1 MIKKK
6 IIIVCNSE
14 FVLEKMLKKL
24 VQELEKK
31 FKVFCVLN
39 YEKKNLQKILK
50 NYDNLEIVNFQFPKN
65 FSLFS
70 IFSSIFNMIRIFK
83 DIQPELIISC
93 NRNSSFIAR
102 LCCFFYKAKFNVY
115 IAFGFYFHDKQNKI
129 SFIFSFLLEKF
140 LSIKNDLILSQSE
153 YDTNLA
159 KKYKIINNNKIATIW
174 NGIDTK
180 HFNKKNYFSFI
191 KNNKH
196 EELFYIVTTGR
207 LVKNKGFQDLIYAVK
222 ELIKLGK
229 DNIRL
234 IIIGGKIKQD
244 ILTFEQQ
251 LKDLTKKLN
260 LEKYVKFTGY
270 TDNVAQELSI
280 GDLFVLPSYRE
291 GFPTSL
297 LEAMSMSLPVI
308 ATNIRGSKECLED
321 GVNGYLY
328 EPLNIKD
335 LVSKIFKIYNN
346 KNILKRYSE
355 NSRKIV
361 LEKFKIEKYVLLK
374 LKNIELLIDEKL

>member
-1 MIKKK
+1 MCLIWLL
-6 IIIVCNSE
+6 ILSE
-14 FVLEKMLKKL
+14 TANPVKL
-24 VQELEKK
+24 RYDTMA

-159 KKYKIINNNKIATIW
+159 KFTSVGSEPI
-174 NGIDTK
+174 
-180 HFNKKNYFSFI
+180 
-191 KNNKH
+191 
-196 EELFYIVTTGR
+196 EEFVMR
-207 LVKNKGFQDLIYAVK
+207 H
-222 ELIKLGK
+222 
-229 DNIRL
+229 
-234 IIIGGKIKQD
+234 
-244 ILTFEQQ
+244 TFPR
-251 LKDLTKKLN
+251 
-260 LEKYVKFTGY
+260 
-270 TDNVAQELSI
+270 A
-280 GDLFVLPSYRE
+280 R
-291 GFPTSL
+291 
-297 LEAMSMSLPVI
+297 
-308 ATNIRGSKECLED
+308 
-321 GVNGYLY
+321 
-328 EPLNIKD
+328 
-335 LVSKIFKIYNN
+335 
-346 KNILKRYSE
+346 
-355 NSRKIV
+355 
-361 LEKFKIEKYVLLK
+361 
-374 LKNIELLIDEKL
+374 